1 VVQVSSLRQLMRG
14 NVLVLTVSSIL
25 WSVSDSIVMAYFSL
39 YILSLGG
46 SPPIVGIINSVG
58 SLAASVLYPI
68 GGYIADKAGRAKLVG
83 LSTLLYT
90 SSFVVFAISPSWEW
104 LAIAFAYQ
112 QIVLF
117 YMPAINAI
125 MADSIPI
132 GARGKVYALTV
143 GVPEAVRIVTPYFGG
158 YLIAVLTLQPAMRLG
173 YTLAFGI
180 GMVVAFM
187 RLRYLRETISSKE
200 GVGRNV
206 FKIFRESYVDVFGSM
221 RWVFANLRGYAVI
234 IILIALMG
242 NFVMPFW
249 IVFANEVVGLTPYDW
264 GVILLMAGAV
274 RTVMSF
280 VIGSLVDRIGPKR
293 CLIIGIAISVP
304 SMALFVTASSFAQV
318 AAIYLTLVVAS
329 AFAWIASSV
338 YLADVI
344 PRQMRGRVMAAVG
357 QGVGLGVSG
366 GGYAS
371 GFLVFIP
378 MSIGSLAS
386 GFVYS
391 LNPAYPWLI
400 MSGAL
405 ALALAVSVLLIK
417 EPEKVQE

>member
-1 VVQVSSLRQLMRG
+1 MRG

>member
-1 VVQVSSLRQLMRG
+1 MVQVSSLRQLMRG